1 MTNETQLWHVTV
13 TVGGIPQEM
22 PQTHE
27 ALVRLHHQRP
37 FIHSLRYA
45 EDRAEV
51 RYWEEAAD
59 MVDAASLALRMWT
72 EHRISAD
79 LPDWQVVGLEVVDKD
94 TYQRR
99 EVPAALNVA
108 GVTPRQFRPAPDASA
123 RTGHAPDSLAPCRRS
138 SRWLSTA
145 S

>member
-13 TVGGIPQEM
+13 TVGGKPQD
-22 PQTHE
+22 TSLTNE
-27 ALVRLHHQRP
+27 ALVRLQAERP
-37 FIHSLRYA
+37 FIHSLRCS

-51 RYWEEAAD
+51 RYWEEADD

-79 LPDWQVVGLEVVDKD
+79 LPAWKVLGLEVVDKE

-99 EVPAALNVA
+99 DVPAAFNVV
-108 GVTPRQFRPAPDASA
+108 GVPPRRF
-123 RTGHAPDSLAPCRRS
+123 
-138 SRWLSTA
+138 
-145 S
+145 